1 MKKRFTEKKKENKEG
16 KNEGK
21 ECRSKKKLEDLA
33 IGIASIK
40 AEWKSPKSVNCNKSW
55 ICDEIACRRTN
66 QEEILAGEEMAEEKN
81 VKRKIIFKRIE
92 ILDGNQRH

>member
-1 MKKRFTEKKKENKEG
+1 MKKRFTEKKEEKKEG

-40 AEWKSPKSVNCNKSW
+40 AEWKPPKSVNCNKSW
-55 ICDEIACRRTN
+55 ICDEIAFRLTN
-66 QEEILAGEEMAEEKN
+66 QEEILAGEEIVGEKN

-92 ILDGNQRH
+92 ILDRNQRH

>member
-1 MKKRFTEKKKENKEG
+1 MKKRFTEKKEG

-21 ECRSKKKLEDLA
+21 ECRGKKKLEDLA

-40 AEWKSPKSVNCNKSW
+40 AEWKPPKSVNCNKSW

-92 ILDGNQRH
+92 ILDRNQRH